1 MIKWID
7 KLNVWLK
14 IMEGSYYLLIRKGS
28 LMYLFIID
36 KIIN

>member
-1 MIKWID
+1 MIKWIN

-14 IMEGSYYLLIRKGS
+14 IMEGSYYLLIREGS
-28 LMYLFIID
+28 LMYLLIID